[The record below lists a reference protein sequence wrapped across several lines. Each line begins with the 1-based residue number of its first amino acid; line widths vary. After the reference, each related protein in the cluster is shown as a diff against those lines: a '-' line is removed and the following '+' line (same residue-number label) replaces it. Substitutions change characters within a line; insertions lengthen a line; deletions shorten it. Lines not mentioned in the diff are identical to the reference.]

1 MIFMKKSSFL
11 FFLLFFMLILASGQT
26 IRYVKSIPSGLGDG
40 SSWENASSDLML
52 MVNNSNA
59 GDFVWVAEG
68 EYVGS
73 ALPNSSFEMKSGVTV
88 LGGFPSLEMGRLE
101 NRNAK
106 TFPTIL
112 KAEGERRVLKSSP
125 SIIEQTTWDG
135 FVLQGGDIPQ
145 YKGGGAYLED
155 HSVLRNCIIR
165 HCHAAQGGGIY
176 LFNGGVVDHC
186 LIENN
191 STVLSGGGV
200 LINQNGLVQHCVVR
214 SNQADNAG
222 GVGVE
227 IQGKVLNCVIS
238 NNTATSSSGGLYVS
252 GNATVVNCTVVKNK
266 AEGSIG
272 EQVLTNA
279 KIYNSVFWGNTPLM
293 TQSETTVSDC
303 AIEGWMESDGNVVL
317 SAMNNDPGASSPW
330 FKQPSSNAGHLG
342 DVDGMADWSVT
353 KESALVNHGA
363 NGWVPESLDVDLAGF
378 QRIYDDVVDVGA
390 FELQEKLSTGILNP
404 EYGLQVA
411 HSSGQLVVHGLVPGQ
426 TIALFNASGQL
437 IAQEVATSD
446 LSIIQTGSLVPGLYF
461 LKSGT
466 WLYKW
471 VKR

>member
-1 MIFMKKSSFL
+1 MTKTGFL
-11 FFLLFFMLILASGQT
+11 FFFLFLGLTLVSGQT
-26 IRYVKSIPSGLGDG
+26 IRYVKSVPSGVGDG
-40 SSWENASSDLML
+40 SSWENASNDLML
-52 MVNNSNA
+52 MVYNSNA

-88 LGGFPSLEMGRLE
+88 LGGFPSLETGSLE
-101 NRNAK
+101 NRDAK

-125 SIIEQTTWDG
+125 SIIEQTIWDG

-165 HCHAAQGGGIY
+165 YCHAAQGGGIY

-191 STVLSGGGV
+191 SSVLSGGGV
-200 LINQNGLVQHCVVR
+200 LINQNGLVQNCVVR

-222 GVGVE
+222 GMGIE
-227 IQGKVLNCVIS
+227 IQGSVFNCIIT

-252 GNATVVNCTVVKNK
+252 GNANVVNCTVVKNK
-266 AEGSIG
+266 AEGIVG
-272 EQVLTNA
+272 EQILTEA
-279 KIYNSVFWGNTPLM
+279 KVYNSVFWGNRPLM
-293 TQSETTVSDC
+293 TQSETIVENC
-303 AIEGWMESDGNVVL
+303 AIEGWMESDGNIVL
-317 SAMNNDPGASSPW
+317 SGINNDENGASPW
-330 FKQPSSNAGHLG
+330 FKEPSMNAGHLG
-342 DVDGMADWSVT
+342 DVDGLADWTVS
-353 KESALVNHGA
+353 KESALVNSGA
-363 NGWVPESLDVDLAGF
+363 NGWVPESLEVDLAGF

-404 EYGLQVA
+404 ESGLQVA
-411 HSSGQLVVHGLVPGQ
+411 YSSGQLVVYGLAPGQ
-426 TIALFNASGQL
+426 TIALYNASGQL
-437 IAQEVATSD
+437 IVQQVATSD
-446 LSIIQTGSLVPGLYF
+446 VSTIQAGSLVPGLYF
-461 LKSGT
+461 LKSGA